1 MVCIV
6 RIPCVTFAAISI
18 FSPTQENHV
27 KSLLIMLLIGICA
40 IGIRSPEIMQ
50 VIGMASSA
58 QDPSISVGSMTAP
71 NQAMQQPKQ
80 KPMTAQE
87 FAALSKTD
95 PNAYQKFINSYQAT
109 EPERGE
115 VDKLMNFLARGKF
128 E

>member
-1 MVCIV
+1 MK
-6 RIPCVTFAAISI
+6 A
-18 FSPTQENHV
+18 
-27 KSLLIMLLIGICA
+27 LLVMLLIGICA

-58 QDPSISVGSMTAP
+58 QDPSISVSSMTDP
-71 NQAMQQPKQ
+71 HQQQSQQ
-80 KPMTAQE
+80 KPMTAEE

-95 PNAYQKFINSYQAT
+95 PNAYQKFINSFQTTA
-109 EPERGE
+109 PDRSE